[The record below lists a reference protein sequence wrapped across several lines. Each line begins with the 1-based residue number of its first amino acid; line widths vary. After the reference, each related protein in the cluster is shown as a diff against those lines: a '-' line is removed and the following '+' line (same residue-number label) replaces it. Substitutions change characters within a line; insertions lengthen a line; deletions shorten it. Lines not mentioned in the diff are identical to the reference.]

1 MSQLFSEGVMSL
13 FQKGGP
19 VMYPILLASLIGLAC
34 LIYCLLILRRRVV
47 MPPNLI
53 DMAQELKADSD
64 LVPAETACRRDGG
77 PFAEVILTVIASRSA
92 SREEAETLV
101 ESSGRRAAHD
111 LSRGVLALEVVAGVA
126 PLLGLLGT
134 VTGMY
139 QVFMEVRSAGVKGIA
154 SISGGIG
161 EALITTIAGLIVAI
175 PAYVAAV
182 CFSRQIESL
191 TLEMERHAVA
201 LMSRL
206 RGRG

>member
-1 MSQLFSEGVMSL
+1 MSHLFSEGIMPL
-13 FQKGGP
+13 FHKGGP

-47 MPPNLI
+47 MPSDLVAL
-53 DMAQELKADSD
+53 AQKLTADSD
-64 LVPAETACRRDGG
+64 FSSAEAVCRREGG
-77 PFAEVILTVIASRSA
+77 PFAEVLLTVIASRGA
-92 SREEAETLV
+92 GREEAESLV
-101 ESSGRRAAHD
+101 ESSGRRAAHE

-161 EALITTIAGLIVAI
+161 EALITTIAGLVVAI

-191 TLEMERHAVA
+191 ALDMERQAIA
-201 LMSRL
+201 LMSKL
-206 RGRG
+206 SSRG